1 MRSLASGGAI
11 RPIPSIRV
19 KPGAT
24 MAWASTQSVLG
35 LVVALSIPAVASNE
49 EPFTERGL
57 VVVVASLALLVAA
70 ALQLRAGPLP
80 FPAIITAAL
89 TSSLCYTVGGATA
102 DESSAPS
109 IPIVMGS
116 LVGVLALIAM
126 VVSLVPRS
134 PDADRD
140 RRAPLVIAAA
150 GTVVGALGLLFHQFA

>member
-1 MRSLASGGAI
+1 MSLGA
-11 RPIPSIRV
+11 
-19 KPGAT
+19 
-24 MAWASTQSVLG
+24 
-35 LVVALSIPAVASNE
+35 
-49 EPFTERGL
+49 L

>member
-1 MRSLASGGAI
+1 MSLGA
-11 RPIPSIRV
+11 
-19 KPGAT
+19 
-24 MAWASTQSVLG
+24 
-35 LVVALSIPAVASNE
+35 
-49 EPFTERGL
+49 L
-57 VVVVASLALLVAA
+57 VVVVSSLALLVAA

-102 DESSAPS
+102 DETSAPS
-109 IPIVMGS
+109 VPIVMGS
-116 LVGVLALIAM
+116 LVGVLALVAM

-150 GTVVGALGLLFHQFA
+150 GTVVGALGLLFHQFV

>member
-1 MRSLASGGAI
+1 MSLGA
-11 RPIPSIRV
+11 
-19 KPGAT
+19 
-24 MAWASTQSVLG
+24 
-35 LVVALSIPAVASNE
+35 
-49 EPFTERGL
+49 L

-102 DESSAPS
+102 DETSAPS
-109 IPIVMGS
+109 VPIVMGS
-116 LVGVLALIAM
+116 VVGVLALVAM

-150 GTVVGALGLLFHQFA
+150 GTVVGALGLLFHQFV